1 MTIKEKVFVK
11 VKRRTGYL
19 KPQFQPDLVYARTFR
34 ITMQLGFMGFLCHYL
49 LVPSNAN
56 ICVCVSTVA
65 AQEPLV

>member
-1 MTIKEKVFVK
+1 MTIKEKRFVK
-11 VKRRTGYL
+11 VKRRTEYVT
-19 KPQFQPDLVYARTFR
+19 PQFEPDLVYARTFR
-34 ITMQLGFMGFLCHYL
+34 IPMQLGFVSFLFHCL